1 MGNRRKLTGNG
12 VLVVC
17 LFVFATSLSAENVDK
32 EKAIDASRTIIKSER
47 ESFVSGTMEL
57 SEEERQVFRPIYTE
71 YRADRDRLT
80 DRAVALVTD
89 YMNHY
94 GKMTNE
100 QAQRMLDE
108 FLDIRK
114 AELELKKTYVK
125 RFNHVLEP
133 KTTLK
138 FFQMENRLDAVSRFQ
153 LTNQIPLTK

>member
-1 MGNRRKLTGNG
+1 L
-12 VLVVC
+12 
-17 LFVFATSLSAENVDK
+17 AAPLSAENVDK

-47 ESFVSGTMEL
+47 ESFVSGTMKL
-57 SEEERQVFRPIYTE
+57 SEEERLVFWPIYTA
-71 YRADRDRLT
+71 YRADRDKLT
-80 DRAVALVTD
+80 DRAVQLVAD

-94 GKMTNE
+94 GKITNE
-100 QAQRMLDE
+100 QAQRMLNE

-133 KTTLK
+133 RRTLK

-153 LTNQIPLTK
+153 LTNEIPLAK

>member
-1 MGNRRKLTGNG
+1 MTNIIAKG
-12 VLVVC
+12 VLVSF
-17 LFVFATSLSAENVDK
+17 LLVFAASLSAENVDK

-57 SEEERQVFRPIYTE
+57 SEEEHRVFQPIYTE
-71 YRADRDRLT
+71 YRADRDKLT

-94 GKMTNE
+94 GRMTNE
-100 QAQRMLDE
+100 QAQRMLNE
-108 FLDIRK
+108 FLDIR
-114 AELELKKTYVK
+114 AAQLELKKTYVK
-125 RFNHVLEP
+125 RFNHVLES

-153 LTNQIPLTK
+153 LTNQIPLAK

>member
-1 MGNRRKLTGNG
+1 MTKRAASG
-12 VLVVC
+12 VLILC
-17 LFVFATSLSAENVDK
+17 LLLFAVSLSAENVDK
-32 EKAIDASRTIIKSER
+32 KKTIDASRTIIKSER

-57 SEEERQVFRPIYTE
+57 SEEAYRVFRPLYTE
-71 YRADRDRLT
+71 YRADRDQLT

-94 GKMTNE
+94 GEMTNE
-100 QAQRMLDE
+100 QAQRMLNE
-108 FLDIRK
+108 FLDIRA
-114 AELELKKTYVK
+114 AELELKQTYVK

>member
-1 MGNRRKLTGNG
+1 MTNLIATGF
-12 VLVVC
+12 LISC
-17 LFVFATSLSAENVDK
+17 LFVLAVPLAAENVDR

-47 ESFVSGTMEL
+47 ESFVSGTMKL
-57 SEEERQVFRPIYTE
+57 SEEERLVFWPIYSA
-71 YRADRDRLT
+71 YREDRDKVT
-80 DRAVALVTD
+80 DRAVALVTE

-94 GKMTNE
+94 EEITNE

-114 AELELKKTYVK
+114 EELELKKTYVK

-133 KTTLK
+133 RTTLK